1 MVVVVFAGS
10 VFLRM
15 ALTVTLGV
23 RFVVLLVVV
32 TPSVVVVWLLVVV
45 VSTVVLLAC
54 RRLQFHNTQ
63 VLNFA
68 RIGQGRHQVNPLERE
83 KRGRGENRHGGGL
96 SQLAK
101 KQWEKEGDLEN
112 LHVCWL

>member
-15 ALTVTLGV
+15 ALTVTLDV

-54 RRLQFHNTQ
+54 RRLQFHSTQ

-68 RIGQGRHQVNPLERE
+68 RISQGRHQVNPLERE
-83 KRGRGENRHGGGL
+83 KRGRGENRHGGVL
-96 SQLAK
+96 SHKAVR
-101 KQWEKEGDLEN
+101 EKI
-112 LHVCWL
+112 V

>member
-15 ALTVTLGV
+15 ALAVTLGV
-23 RFVVLLVVV
+23 RFVVFLVVV
-32 TPSVVVVWLLVVV
+32 TPPVVVVWLLVVV

-68 RIGQGRHQVNPLERE
+68 RIGQSWHEVNSLERE
-83 KRGRGENRHGGGL
+83 KRGRGENWQGGGL
-96 SQLAK
+96 GQLAK
-101 KQWEKEGDLEN
+101 KQW
-112 LHVCWL
+112 